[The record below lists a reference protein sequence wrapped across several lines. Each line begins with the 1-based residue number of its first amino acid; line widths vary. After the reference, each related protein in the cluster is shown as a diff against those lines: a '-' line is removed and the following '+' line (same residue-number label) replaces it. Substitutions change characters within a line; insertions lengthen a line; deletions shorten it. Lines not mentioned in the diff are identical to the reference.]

1 MPEHRRIEV
10 DVDDPGVRRRALA
23 HLMGVVRNR
32 QPGPYVKGTAASQLC
47 IGERQRSATADAGR

>member
-32 QPGPYVKGTAASQLC
+32 QPGPYVKELPHPTC